1 MSTENAAT
9 QSDVRNIRSQV
20 EEQKEEFWDKIEDV
34 REKIIMLKKD
44 IDNKADQK
52 HEHTEYVEEETLE
65 SEINRIESQIEKLS
79 NKSIQ
84 NEDLNEEFSEKLDIL
99 ASNLL
104 SVRNRVGN
112 LEAERR
118 ERMEKNRRMKKIIED
133 ARKNGTTKP
142 KCRNCGKSVRMDILR
157 EPECPHCSGDTEGIE
172 SRFLFS
178 DVLIT
183 NPKSETEENNSKE
196 DNSTRTP

>member
-20 EEQKEEFWDKIEDV
+20 EEQKKEFWDKIEDI
-34 REKIIMLKKD
+34 REKIIILKKD
-44 IDNKADQK
+44 IDSKADQE
-52 HEHTEYVEEETLE
+52 HEHSEYVGEETLE
-65 SEINRIESQIEKLS
+65 SEISRIESQIEELS
-79 NKSIQ
+79 DKSIK

-104 SVRNRVGN
+104 SVRDRVGN

-118 ERMEKNRRMKKIIED
+118 ERMEKNRRIKKIMQD
-133 ARKNGTTKP
+133 ARKNATTKP
-142 KCRNCGKSVRMDILR
+142 KCRSCGKSVRMDILR
-157 EPECPHCSGDTEGIE
+157 EPECPHCSGDIEGIE

-183 NPKSETEENNSKE
+183 NPKSESEEDNGKE
-196 DNSTRTP
+196 DNGTRTP